1 MLADDGISERS
12 CGWIDAGWQLSLFC
26 PFWAERSKRGAR
38 EEGRKSGFAG
48 GKIKREKRKQKPLEV
63 RAKERKSDFTGVEVL
78 STGNGV
84 GKSINK
90 GENLVFAV
98 SG

>member
-1 MLADDGISERS
+1 M
-12 CGWIDAGWQLSLFC
+12 
-26 PFWAERSKRGAR
+26 
-38 EEGRKSGFAG
+38 
-48 GKIKREKRKQKPLEV
+48 EV

-90 GENLVFAV
+90 GIRDAGSTADFRML
-98 SG
+98 

>member
-1 MLADDGISERS
+1 M
-12 CGWIDAGWQLSLFC
+12 
-26 PFWAERSKRGAR
+26 
-38 EEGRKSGFAG
+38 
-48 GKIKREKRKQKPLEV
+48 KREKKGKQKPLEV

-84 GKSINK
+84 GKSIDK

-98 SG
+98 AEVQPTGKCFLTVK